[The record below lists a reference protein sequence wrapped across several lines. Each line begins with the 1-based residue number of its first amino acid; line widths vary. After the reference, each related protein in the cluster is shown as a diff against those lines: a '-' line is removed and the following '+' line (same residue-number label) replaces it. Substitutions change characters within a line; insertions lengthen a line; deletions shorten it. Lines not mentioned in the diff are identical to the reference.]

1 MSGAIVP
8 ASPRG
13 GAKKQYAGRLHS
25 IEITNFKSY
34 GGSTKVIGPFKDFT
48 AVVGPNG
55 AGKSNL
61 MDSVAFA
68 VGLKSSNLRGKQ
80 LQDLIYKAQSDKGDE
95 KRTAS
100 VALIYESSEG
110 KKTAFKRVIHS
121 NGVGEYRVDGKKVG
135 FDVYSEKMQSFGI
148 QTKAHT
154 GFLVF
159 QGYVSELAVKSPM
172 ELTLLFEQISGSD
185 EFKEEYDRLELEK
198 KKAEDDQIYSYQKK
212 KGLTQ
217 EKTSMRKQKEEAEK
231 YAELQEERKGMQTQ
245 VRTPPKLLAAH
256 THTHD
261 PPHPSLHLHSH
272 TPLVFRSPARSSP

>member
-217 EKTSMRKQKEEAEK
+217 ERTNMRKQKEEAEK
-231 YAELQEERKGMQTQ
+231 YSQLLDERHA
-245 VRTPPKLLAAH
+245 L
-256 THTHD
+256 
-261 PPHPSLHLHSH
+261 S
-272 TPLVFRSPARSSP
+272 RSRLRSSEPNQPQ